1 VTLPAAGW
9 FPDPRDTSRLRWW
22 DGHAW
27 GAATRMTAARPG
39 PAVPAVVA
47 PAGPSFSVQDGPLR
61 TGSWASGA
69 ASPRAGIAAAAA
81 VVLALLSV
89 VWNPLG
95 LVGGLALLAGVLG
108 IGGPGNGG
116 GLRVLARSLAASAV
130 VIAVGTGAVAASAQ
144 YHLF

>member
-9 FPDPRDTSRLRWW
+9 FPDPRDASRLRWW

-27 GAATRMTAARPG
+27 GAATRMTPARPG
-39 PAVPAVVA
+39 PAVPTVA
-47 PAGPSFSVQDGPLR
+47 APVGPSFSVQDGPLH

-69 ASPRAGIAAAAA
+69 TSPGAGIAATAA

-89 VWNPLG
+89 AWNPLG
-95 LVGGLALLAGVLG
+95 LVSLLALVAGVLG
-108 IGGPGNGG
+108 IGRHASDG